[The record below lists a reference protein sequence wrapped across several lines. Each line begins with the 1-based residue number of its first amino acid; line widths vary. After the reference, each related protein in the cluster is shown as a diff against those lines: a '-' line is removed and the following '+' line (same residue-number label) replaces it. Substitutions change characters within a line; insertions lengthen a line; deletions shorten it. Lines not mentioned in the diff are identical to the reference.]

1 LKALAPA
8 SGLDLLSDEAFFTK
22 SLTFRGTDYS
32 VEMLDTTG
40 LELFAAMKD
49 SFIGNGDGFLLV
61 FDVNSHTSFLS
72 LRDEVSLLMKFREF
86 AEIPLVVVGMV
97 PRNTD
102 HSAREVTQEAARVF
116 ARYLA
121 ATYLECPVDSAS
133 GAERVLVQII
143 SRVEEVRDAAAQ
155 NKQRQQRSNEPASFK
170 PSSLIK
176 KVCRRLLRAV

>member
-61 FDVNSHTSFLS
+61 FDVNSHTS
-72 LRDEVSLLMKFREF
+72 SLLMKFREF